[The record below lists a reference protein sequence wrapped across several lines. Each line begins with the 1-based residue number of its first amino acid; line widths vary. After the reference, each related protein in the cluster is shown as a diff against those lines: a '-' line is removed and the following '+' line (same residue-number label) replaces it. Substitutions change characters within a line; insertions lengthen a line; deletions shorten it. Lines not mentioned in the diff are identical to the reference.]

1 MSRPQYR
8 KIRIVCISDTHNQ
21 TPKLPKG
28 DVLIHAGDL
37 TNHGSITELR
47 KVVAWLEKADFQ
59 AKIVVAGNHD
69 ITLDPDFYREH
80 GAYTHPQNV
89 QDPEECLRL
98 LTESLTITY
107 LNHESATVRLTSVD
121 GSYTQLR
128 VFGSPWSPKL
138 PTGHGKWA
146 FQYEGEKVTKVWE
159 AIPEHRSE
167 QAVKLWDAIPLDTDI
182 VVTHTPPKN
191 HCDSTYVSS
200 GRAGCEALRR
210 ALWRVRP
217 KVAICGHMHEGRG
230 VKRIRWSLN
239 MPQVRYME
247 ESTEIWTDPGLGNN
261 KQSLVDLTARSG
273 KPLDSHDGP
282 LEQRAPSNRVS
293 FSPSSPEQSTPIPDD
308 PAALVKADPDAHH
321 VRAHL
326 HRRQKHR
333 TLRGLA
339 ERSAAEK
346 GWTELDEALSR
357 LDDHDAAALNGRMGR
372 RETCVVNAAIKA
384 RSWGTVGTKL
394 LNKPIIVDIDL
405 PVWPA
410 T

>member
-1 MSRPQYR
+1 
-8 KIRIVCISDTHNQ
+8 
-21 TPKLPKG
+21 
-28 DVLIHAGDL
+28 
-37 TNHGSITELR
+37 
-47 KVVAWLEKADFQ
+47 
-59 AKIVVAGNHD
+59 
-69 ITLDPDFYREH
+69 
-80 GAYTHPQNV
+80 
-89 QDPEECLRL
+89 
-98 LTESLTITY
+98 
-107 LNHESATVRLTSVD
+107 
-121 GSYTQLR
+121 
-128 VFGSPWSPKL
+128 
-138 PTGHGKWA
+138 
-146 FQYEGEKVTKVWE
+146 
-159 AIPEHRSE
+159 
-167 QAVKLWDAIPLDTDI
+167 
-182 VVTHTPPKN
+182 
-191 HCDSTYVSS
+191 
-200 GRAGCEALRR
+200 
-210 ALWRVRP
+210 
-217 KVAICGHMHEGRG
+217 
-230 VKRIRWSLN
+230 